1 MGRKKKGIGE
11 DAVDSPAASTGAKGG
26 KVMPMLLGAALVLA
40 GGLGQRFVLAN
51 PPAEVIIAPPTEGVG
66 STGAGTSALDCSG
79 YTKGYKDGTAPHA
92 RRAEGAAAAGGTS
105 DLPSMTIN
113 LADGH
118 YLKIGISLQLG
129 ATVVPVTRSRASPP
143 VTSSGRADNTSIF
156 SPWPH
161 AGSPANAAPTT
172 ANEML
177 RPHILVIS
185 KPSHT
190 LTKKSLVGGLYV
202 HGRDGATRTPSCG
215 RRGGLCHSRN
225 SRAAWPRTKANIAAV
240 SPVILA

>member
-1 MGRKKKGIGE
+1 MLFRSRHTMGRKKKGIGE
-11 DAVDSPAASTGAKGG
+11 DAVDSSAASTGAKGG
-26 KVMPMLLGAALVLA
+26 KGMPMLLGAALVLA

-129 ATVVPVTRSRASPP
+129 ATVVPAE
-143 VTSSGRADNTSIF
+143 F
-156 SPWPH
+156 K
-161 AGSPANAAPTT
+161 ANQA
-172 ANEML
+172 
-177 RPHILVIS
+177 
-185 KPSHT
+185 
-190 LTKKSLVGGLYV
+190 
-202 HGRDGATRTPSCG
+202 
-215 RRGGLCHSRN
+215 
-225 SRAAWPRTKANIAAV
+225 RAADIVLNYFSTKSMDQLTNDKHGAIKSELTCLIEGGYAAERKEGSTATTV
-240 SPVILA
+240 SGVLFREFLTS